1 MKQPHCP
8 AEDPEATPAARQEK
22 PQGLHAACR
31 PPRNQLRTEK
41 VLVALLFRG
50 CGVVSKGI
58 YCTVLQNALRGHA
71 LEMLQPLR
79 LMGVL
84 TDRDLS

>member
-50 CGVVSKGI
+50 CGVGSKCI
-58 YCTVLQNALRGHA
+58 YSTVLQTALRGLA
-71 LEMLQPLR
+71 LEMWQPLR